1 MTDEEGALA
10 VAAAFVDGIRSI
22 RPFGGGHI
30 NETFL
35 VETESGDSVLQRL
48 NTTVFTDPD
57 AVMRNIRA
65 VDSHL
70 RGRLVPELVATPDG
84 RSMVHASTGSW
95 RMWRR
100 VSGAE
105 PVTDPTPATG
115 ASAGELLGRFH
126 TLVADLD
133 PGALV
138 ETLPNFHDPARR
150 LEALHRVIAADP
162 HDRARSVRSEI
173 DELLAAAPLADRAS
187 ALTRAV
193 PCRVAH
199 FDAKLDN
206 VLFRDGEAVCLVDL
220 DTVMP
225 GAWFWDVGDL
235 ARTAATLARE
245 DDPEH
250 STIIPEL
257 YDAVLDGYRCTASPV
272 LGPVEVEALDDAGA
286 IVTFEQALR
295 FLTDCLEGDV
305 YYRTSRPD
313 QNLDRTRAQL
323 RLLAS
328 MPTTVRW

>member
-1 MTDEEGALA
+1 MTDEAGALA
-10 VAAAFVDGIRSI
+10 AAAFVDGIRSV

-35 VETESGDSVLQRL
+35 VETESGDYVLQRL
-48 NTTVFTDPD
+48 NTTVFADLD
-57 AVMRNIRA
+57 AVMGNIRA

-100 VSGAE
+100 VSGVE
-105 PVTDPTPATG
+105 PVTDPTPTTA
-115 ASAGELLGRFH
+115 ASSGELLGRFH
-126 TLVADLD
+126 ALVVDLD

-138 ETLPNFHDPARR
+138 ETLRNFHDPARR
-150 LEALHRVIAADP
+150 LDALHRVIATDP
-162 HDRARSVRSEI
+162 HQRARSVRNEI
-173 DELLAAAPLADRAS
+173 DELLAAAPLAERAR
-187 ALTRAV
+187 ALTRAA

-199 FDAKLDN
+199 LDAKLDN
-206 VLFRDGEAVCLVDL
+206 VLFRGGEAVCLVDL

-225 GAWFWDVGDL
+225 GAWFWDLGDL
-235 ARTAATLARE
+235 ARTAATPARE

-257 YDAVLDGYRCTASPV
+257 YAAVLDGYRRTANPV
-272 LGPVEVEALDDAGA
+272 LDPVEVEALDDAGA

-295 FLTDCLEGDV
+295 FLTDWLDGDV